1 MLSNLQH
8 AIGTSD
14 SIGLARRKPCPETRK
29 DKIERCRSEFRRRP
43 RRGGTATP
51 TRAPR
56 ADFGIMHEVIKDVAH
71 RPNRGGQTNPVPLL
85 LPSYPADRFAIVD
98 FDPFTTDPSS
108 LVSLFF
114 PSCEA
119 VGRFEAIAH
128 QDTPPPF
135 QQLLSH
141 DHHMTVT
148 LESFLNMPVT
158 VSVLAV
164 NRQGSIYSRNS
175 LLHRQSDGMPVQ
187 FGIVRLHLHLLE
199 PHIRAP
205 IEEERT
211 PLGRILIQH
220 EILREVELSQVYR
233 VACGPKLAEGLRA
246 APGQI
251 TYGRTALIHCHAE
264 PAVELLEIVAPF
276 RPSESSSE

>member
-1 MLSNLQH
+1 M
-8 AIGTSD
+8 D
-14 SIGLARRKPCPETRK
+14 SHH
-29 DKIERCRSEFRRRP
+29 P
-43 RRGGTATP
+43 RL
-51 TRAPR
+51 
-56 ADFGIMHEVIKDVAH
+56 D
-71 RPNRGGQTNPVPLL
+71 
-85 LPSYPADRFAIVD
+85 SYPPLPPYRFVIVD
-98 FDPFTTDPSS
+98 LDPFSPDLDS
-108 LVSLFF
+108 LVQLFY
-114 PSCEA
+114 PSIKA
-119 VGRFEAIAH
+119 VGQFEPIAH
-128 QDTPPPF
+128 EDTPQPF

-148 LESFLNMPVT
+148 LESFLHMPVT
-158 VSVLAV
+158 VSVLSV

-220 EILREVELSQVYR
+220 EILREVELSQVYQ
-233 VACGPKLAEGLRA
+233 VTCGPKLAEGLKIP
-246 APGQI
+246 PGQT

-276 RPSESSSE
+276 SAT